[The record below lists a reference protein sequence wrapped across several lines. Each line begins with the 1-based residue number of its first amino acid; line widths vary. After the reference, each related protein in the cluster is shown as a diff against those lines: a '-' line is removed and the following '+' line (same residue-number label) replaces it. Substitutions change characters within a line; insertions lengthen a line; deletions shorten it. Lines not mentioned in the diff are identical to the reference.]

1 MAKKKKQTSATDKEW
16 QVGDSAEG
24 VRESEIERIRKL
36 PESER
41 SGAQQS
47 VVDDANDLYAE
58 REDHPSGSGAEV
70 AAAKNQDLGFSP
82 DDMPPLDNSVRPGRV
97 ISDAKAGYDQAA
109 YDAEADSGESDDPR
123 TAEIFAKPMKSW
135 TKDELDYAME
145 ARDMSKEELEQES
158 RGEIDGDDPEWRNNR
173 NKAREDGFT
182 KGPSGNRGPA
192 SLVDS
197 LIPSAAAADELP
209 LGAQQLKALK
219 EDGYTPSQIA
229 EWRKDAEK
237 AFQEDG
243 YPEDAIRDYF
253 GDPKFDEAPVK
264 EYFKSNPDWH
274 APMVNA
280 PAYTGKDKAPP
291 VQKPPKEAKGLLDA
305 FGAGFKATGVGMIA
319 NQGLPDTVLGEKA
332 TILEKLAEG
341 AGQIAG
347 DAAPMI
353 GGAVLGT
360 LGAGPVAGWFIG
372 GAVPAGMRKM
382 LVDKYTKGEVKSAQE
397 FWDRTQETFAAMG
410 EGGIINTLTMGAGAG
425 ASSAAG
431 RVLGKVALKE
441 VSKTAIKTGA
451 ALTAETLAMGS
462 APKALNGELPE
473 PEDFAHAATV
483 ILGMHAIGSG
493 VRNVTGAAMSK
504 RADAIEARASGK
516 VKSKLDTAYVETGLT
531 PPEVTE
537 MARRDPL
544 LAQELISNEP
554 GLPDS
559 LQSYKDVNG
568 RPDFVET
575 PKVEI
580 TETVP
585 AEFGGG
591 EISTTIEVRDPTQN
605 QSYKYEPMDV
615 TRPTEGKVFY
625 HGTKGALE
633 KLSDADVYGQSSVK
647 NLYGEG
653 LYLTDNPEVAKS
665 YSENKGKGP
674 PGKVLAAKLNNLNL
688 IDLEGPM
695 PEPARA
701 IINKYLGYYD
711 APPIAPTAKG
721 RLGYEMLKDAFRDS
735 ELTHSD
741 VIEIYQ
747 NINSELSTAGYDGLR
762 HEGGGRF
769 GAKYEKG
776 PHNVA
781 ILFEDIA
788 TQDGKI
794 VGRHLKDK
802 FTDLDLPKE
811 MPPPETVSKEA
822 TPREAFKNATPERQ
836 AEISAEA
843 SFNFVKSGIGEP
855 PSDGP
860 VIKTKR
866 FLTEGG
872 LREHIIN
879 KYDPLTQFVR
889 EVTGAKSQQGAID
902 AMPASESAVLL
913 TGLFN
918 GQVGK
923 ALRAIESDTISYK
936 TGETTGEGLIPILKV
951 VEQSKLQ
958 KLKNKI
964 PGLKDKEYRPTVE
977 DFDAYVFA
985 KHAKEV
991 AEKYDH
997 VTGLEKNAAAT
1008 KNVIEIGDR
1017 VYKDAAKRF
1026 VDFQNRGLQYLADSG
1041 VKSKEEAAK
1050 MIAKYEHYIPLEK
1063 IIVGDGPGSISKSL
1077 NPKQILKKR
1086 GKGSA
1091 EQIYSPTLR
1100 AAERVHEYYMM
1111 AEKNRVTK
1119 SIHDLMVKYEYP
1131 VKEVKPDP
1139 GFKMEIMDEN
1149 GKSTGEFASVYREL
1163 KNNELAFFEEGVRK
1177 VFDVPENV
1185 ANTIKAMGIDKT
1197 NKLTSVLSIPAKL
1210 LRLGVT
1216 IPIDFMLKNMFRD
1229 QFHAFTQ
1236 SRGNYVP
1243 YVTYV
1248 EGLANIAAKSKKY
1261 RDYQSFGAMNSS
1273 SVSLDINY
1281 SGQSLARIA
1290 DKTSMRDAAFNVVS
1304 SPIKAMQVGIEMLQK
1319 FSDLAETGTRVGEYS
1334 KVYDKL
1340 RKQGLSHQDAGLKA
1354 AFAARNVTVDFQR
1367 MGASM
1372 KAFNMVVP
1380 FLNPNIQGTAQIFT
1394 NIQERRY
1401 DVALKMGALTAAAAG
1416 LWALNK
1422 DDPRM
1427 KEVPQW
1433 QKDIFYIIPMD
1444 EWVPSIYAEKGNPN
1458 TRLVDGRWETNIG
1471 KIIRLPKP
1479 QGMIAGS
1486 SQSIEAYLDYLHS
1499 QDPDKGEIL
1508 RKEILK
1514 AFLPDT
1520 PVNPTAFS
1528 VPMQLRTN
1536 YDTYR
1541 DKQLVPWYIEES
1553 RLPHRRFTKQTSSA
1567 AKFLSEKLFELGV
1580 DTDNIPAPAKTDFAV
1595 TGLLGSTGRTALDV
1609 AGYALDKMA
1618 GRTPI
1623 LGEKEWDDLPFVRSF
1638 TIRMPDQSEA
1648 VNEYYNLKKDHDTWV
1663 KDTAAAAK
1671 AKDNTWMLQ
1680 NQGRKEFLVM
1690 NEMKKDFGQA
1700 DGRMKA
1706 IKSQI
1711 EKVEALPES
1720 VMSKTEKSRTVDA
1733 YMWTRIKVARELI
1746 QKNKAIEHSV
1756 SEYWKTRK

>member
-1 MAKKKKQTSATDKEW
+1 MAKKKKPENDTGNSAAGISSVEIDRLADI
-16 QVGDSAEG
+16 QGGD
-24 VRESEIERIRKL
+24 L
-36 PESER
+36 
-41 SGAQQS
+41 SGS
-47 VVDDANDLYAE
+47 L
-58 REDHPSGSGAEV
+58 SGAENSILED
-70 AAAKNQDLGFSP
+70 AQDGFTPRSQE
-82 DDMPPLDNSVRPGRV
+82 LLSTERVPGTSL
-97 ISDAKAGYDQAA
+97 SDSQAGYNQSA
-109 YDAEADSGESDDPR
+109 YDAESDAAVDFDPTPEEEAKLR
-123 TAEIFAKPMKSW
+123 TLDDRDPTSW
-135 TKDELDYAME
+135 TDEE
-145 ARDMSKEELEQES
+145 ANFHEGLTGLKREDAKVNYDSTVELIGVPGSKENP
-158 RGEIDGDDPEWRNNR
+158 R
-173 NKAREDGFT
+173 
-182 KGPSGNRGPA
+182 PSRGPA
-192 SLVDS
+192 SVIDA
-197 LIPSAAAADELP
+197 LIPSAGAADELP
-209 LGAQQLKALK
+209 LGAQQLRAFK

-229 EWRKDAEK
+229 DWRKEAEK
-237 AFQEDG
+237 AFKEDG
-243 YPEDAIRDYF
+243 YPEEAIRDYF

-264 EYFKSNPDWH
+264 DYFKSNPDWH
-274 APMVNA
+274 APMANA
-280 PAYTGKDKAPP
+280 PAYTGKDKAPEA
-291 VQKPPKEAKGLLDA
+291 KSPPKEAKGVIDA
-305 FGAGFKATGVGMIA
+305 FRAGFKSTGVGMAI
-319 NQGLPDTVLGEKA
+319 NQGLPDTVLGENA
-332 TILEKLAEG
+332 TLLEKLAEG
-341 AGQIAG
+341 AGQISG
-347 DAAPMI
+347 DAGPMI

-360 LGAGPVAGWFIG
+360 LGAGPVAGWFAG
-372 GAVPAGMRKM
+372 GAVPAGFRKL

-397 FWDRTQETFAAMG
+397 LWDRTQETMAAMG
-410 EGGIINTLTMGAGAG
+410 EGGIINTLTMGAGSKA
-425 ASSAAG
+425 ASLAG
-431 RVLGKVALKE
+431 RAVGKVALSE
-441 VSKTAIKTGA
+441 VSKAAIKTGA
-451 ALTAETLAMGS
+451 ALTAETLTMGA

-483 ILGMHAIGSG
+483 IVGMHAIGAG
-493 VRNVTGAAMSK
+493 VTRVTGVALAK
-504 RADAIEARASGK
+504 RADAIESRVSSKVDAK
-516 VKSKLDTAYVETGLT
+516 VKTAYAETGLT
-531 PPEVTE
+531 PGEVTE
-537 MARRDPL
+537 MARRDPV
-544 LAQELISNEP
+544 LAQELVSNEP
-554 GLPDS
+554 GLPES
-559 LQSYKDVNG
+559 LKPYKDVNG
-568 RPDFVET
+568 RSDFPEA
-575 PKVEI
+575 PKAEV
-580 TETVP
+580 TEVIP
-585 AEFGGG
+585 EEFGGG
-591 EISTTIEVRDPTQN
+591 E
-605 QSYKYEPMDV
+605 V
-615 TRPTEGKVFY
+615 TSK
-625 HGTKGALE
+625 
-633 KLSDADVYGQSSVK
+633 
-647 NLYGEG
+647 
-653 LYLTDNPEVAKS
+653 
-665 YSENKGKGP
+665 
-674 PGKVLAAKLNNLNL
+674 
-688 IDLEGPM
+688 IDLPSEKPAAMGAEPPVAPEGTVK
-695 PEPARA
+695 PE
-701 IINKYLGYYD
+701 L
-711 APPIAPTAKG
+711 PP
-721 RLGYEMLKDAFRDS
+721 E
-735 ELTHSD
+735 
-741 VIEIYQ
+741 
-747 NINSELSTAGYDGLR
+747 STA
-762 HEGGGRF
+762 
-769 GAKYEKG
+769 
-776 PHNVA
+776 
-781 ILFEDIA
+781 
-788 TQDGKI
+788 
-794 VGRHLKDK
+794 
-802 FTDLDLPKE
+802 
-811 MPPPETVSKEA
+811 SKEPS
-822 TPREAFKNATPERQ
+822 PREAFKNATPERQ

-843 SFNFVKSGIGEP
+843 SFNFVKSGIGEAP
-855 PSDGP
+855 VDG
-860 VIKTKR
+860 VVTKTKR

-958 KLKNKI
+958 KIKNKI

-1026 VDFQNRGLQYLADSG
+1026 VDFQNRGLKYLADSG
-1041 VKSKEEAAK
+1041 IKSKDEFAK
-1050 MIAKYEHYIPLEK
+1050 MVGKYEHYIPLEK
-1063 IIVGDGPGSISKSL
+1063 IIVGEGPGSISRSL

-1100 AAERVHEYYMM
+1100 AAERIHEYYTM

-1119 SIHDLMVKYEYP
+1119 SIHDMMVKYDYP
-1131 VKEVKPDP
+1131 VKEIKADP

-1149 GKSTGEFASVYREL
+1149 GKPTGEFASVYREL

-1197 NKLTSVLSIPAKL
+1197 NKLTSVLSIPAKF

-1236 SRGNYVP
+1236 SRGNYIP

-1290 DKTSMRDAAFNVVS
+1290 DKTSMRDVAFNVVS
-1304 SPIKAMQVGIEMLQK
+1304 SPVKAMQVGIEMLQK

-1372 KAFNMVVP
+1372 KAFNMVIP

-1401 DVALKMGALTAAAAG
+1401 DVALKMGSLTAAAAG

-1427 KEVPQW
+1427 KEIPQW
-1433 QKDIFYIIPMD
+1433 QKDMFYIIMMD
-1444 EWVPSIYAEKGNPN
+1444 EWVPSIKAEIGNPN
-1458 TRLVDGRWETNIG
+1458 TRLNEDGTYETNIG

-1479 QGMIAGS
+1479 QGMIASS
-1486 SQSIEAYLDYLHS
+1486 SQSVEAYLDYLHS
-1499 QDPDKGEIL
+1499 QDPDKGEVL

-1520 PVNPTAFS
+1520 PINPTAFS

-1541 DKQLVPWYIEES
+1541 DKQLVPWYLESS
-1553 RLPHRRFTKQTSSA
+1553 RLPHRRYTKSTSSA
-1567 AKFLSEKLFELGV
+1567 AKFLSQKMFELGV
-1580 DTDNIPAPAKTDFAV
+1580 ETDFIPAPAKTDFAV
-1595 TGLLGSTGRTALDV
+1595 TGILGSSGRTILDV
-1609 AGYALDKMA
+1609 TGMALDKMA
-1618 GRTPI
+1618 GRPVS
-1623 LGEKEWDDLPFVRSF
+1623 LAQNEWDDIPFVRSF
-1638 TIRMPDQSEA
+1638 TIRMPEQSEA
-1648 VNEYYNLKKDHDTWV
+1648 VNSYYNLKKDHEVWV
-1663 KDTAAAAK
+1663 KDSAAAGK
-1671 AKDNTWMLQ
+1671 SGDREWMNQ
-1680 NQGRKEFLVM
+1680 NQTRKEYLVM
-1690 NEMKKDFGQA
+1690 NEMKADFARANGL
-1700 DGRMKA
+1700 MKA
-1706 IKSQI
+1706 IKEQI
-1711 EKVEALPES
+1711 EQVEGMPES
-1720 VMSKTEKSRTVDA
+1720 EMPKSDKSRVIDA

-1746 QKNKAIEHSV
+1746 QKNKQVEHDVDS
-1756 SEYWKTRK
+1756 YWNRRSK

>member
-1 MAKKKKQTSATDKEW
+1 MAKKKKPENDTGNSAAGISSVEIDRLADI
-16 QVGDSAEG
+16 QGGD
-24 VRESEIERIRKL
+24 L
-36 PESER
+36 
-41 SGAQQS
+41 SGS
-47 VVDDANDLYAE
+47 L
-58 REDHPSGSGAEV
+58 SGAENSILED
-70 AAAKNQDLGFSP
+70 AQDGFTPRSQE
-82 DDMPPLDNSVRPGRV
+82 LLSTERVPGTSL
-97 ISDAKAGYDQAA
+97 SDSQAGYNQSA
-109 YDAEADSGESDDPR
+109 YDAESDAAVDFDPTPEEEAKLR
-123 TAEIFAKPMKSW
+123 TLDDRDPTSW
-135 TKDELDYAME
+135 TDEE
-145 ARDMSKEELEQES
+145 ANFHEGLTGLKREDAKVNYDSTVELIGVPGSKENP
-158 RGEIDGDDPEWRNNR
+158 R
-173 NKAREDGFT
+173 
-182 KGPSGNRGPA
+182 PSRGPA
-192 SLVDS
+192 SVIDA
-197 LIPSAAAADELP
+197 LIPSAGAADELP
-209 LGAQQLKALK
+209 LGAQQLRAFK

-229 EWRKDAEK
+229 DWRKEAEK
-237 AFQEDG
+237 AFKEDG
-243 YPEDAIRDYF
+243 YPEEAIRDYF

-264 EYFKSNPDWH
+264 DYFKSNPDWH
-274 APMVNA
+274 APMANA
-280 PAYTGKDKAPP
+280 PAYTGKDKAPEA
-291 VQKPPKEAKGLLDA
+291 KSPPKEAKGVIDA
-305 FGAGFKATGVGMIA
+305 FRAGFKSTGVGMAI
-319 NQGLPDTVLGEKA
+319 NQGLPDTVLGENA
-332 TILEKLAEG
+332 TLLEKLAEG
-341 AGQIAG
+341 AGQISG
-347 DAAPMI
+347 DAGPMI

-360 LGAGPVAGWFIG
+360 LGAGPVAGWFAG
-372 GAVPAGMRKM
+372 GAVPAGFRKL

-397 FWDRTQETFAAMG
+397 LWDRTQETMAAMG
-410 EGGIINTLTMGAGAG
+410 EGGIINTLTMGAGSKA
-425 ASSAAG
+425 ASLAG
-431 RVLGKVALKE
+431 RAVGKVALSE
-441 VSKTAIKTGA
+441 VSKAAIKTGA
-451 ALTAETLAMGS
+451 ALTAETLTMGA

-483 ILGMHAIGSG
+483 IVGMHAIGAG
-493 VRNVTGAAMSK
+493 VTRVTGVALAK
-504 RADAIEARASGK
+504 RADAIESRVSSKVDAK
-516 VKSKLDTAYVETGLT
+516 VKTAYAETGLT
-531 PPEVTE
+531 PGEVTE
-537 MARRDPL
+537 MARRDPV
-544 LAQELISNEP
+544 LAQELVSNEP
-554 GLPDS
+554 GLPES
-559 LQSYKDVNG
+559 LKPYKDVNG
-568 RPDFVET
+568 RSDFPEA
-575 PKVEI
+575 PKAEV
-580 TETVP
+580 TEVIP
-585 AEFGGG
+585 EEFGGG
-591 EISTTIEVRDPTQN
+591 E
-605 QSYKYEPMDV
+605 V
-615 TRPTEGKVFY
+615 TSK
-625 HGTKGALE
+625 
-633 KLSDADVYGQSSVK
+633 
-647 NLYGEG
+647 
-653 LYLTDNPEVAKS
+653 
-665 YSENKGKGP
+665 
-674 PGKVLAAKLNNLNL
+674 
-688 IDLEGPM
+688 IDLPSEKPAAMGAEPPVAPEGTVK
-695 PEPARA
+695 PE
-701 IINKYLGYYD
+701 L
-711 APPIAPTAKG
+711 PP
-721 RLGYEMLKDAFRDS
+721 E
-735 ELTHSD
+735 
-741 VIEIYQ
+741 
-747 NINSELSTAGYDGLR
+747 STA
-762 HEGGGRF
+762 
-769 GAKYEKG
+769 
-776 PHNVA
+776 
-781 ILFEDIA
+781 
-788 TQDGKI
+788 
-794 VGRHLKDK
+794 
-802 FTDLDLPKE
+802 
-811 MPPPETVSKEA
+811 SKEPS
-822 TPREAFKNATPERQ
+822 PREAFKNATPERQ

-843 SFNFVKSGIGEP
+843 SFNFVKSGIGEAP
-855 PSDGP
+855 VDG
-860 VIKTKR
+860 VVTKTKR

-936 TGETTGEGLIPILKV
+936 TGETNGEGLIPILKV

-1008 KNVIEIGDR
+1008 NNVIEIGDR

-1026 VDFQNRGLQYLADSG
+1026 VDFQNRGLEYLADSG
-1041 VKSKEEAAK
+1041 IKSKDEFSK
-1050 MIAKYEHYIPLEK
+1050 MVGKYEHYIPLEK
-1063 IIVGDGPGSISKSL
+1063 IIIGEGPGSISRSL

-1100 AAERVHEYYMM
+1100 AAERIHEYYTM

-1119 SIHDLMVKYEYP
+1119 SIHDMMVKYEYP
-1131 VKEVKPDP
+1131 VKEIKADP

-1149 GKSTGEFASVYREL
+1149 GKPTGEFASVYREL

-1372 KAFNMVVP
+1372 KAFNMVIP

-1401 DVALKMGALTAAAAG
+1401 DVALKMGSLTAAAAG

-1427 KEVPQW
+1427 KEIPQW

-1444 EWVPSIYAEKGNPN
+1444 EWVPSIKAEIGNPN
-1458 TRLVDGRWETNIG
+1458 TRLNEDGTYETNIG

-1479 QGMIAGS
+1479 QEMIAGA
-1486 SQSIEAYLDYLHS
+1486 SQSVEAYLDYLHS
-1499 QDPDKGEIL
+1499 QDPDKGEVL

-1520 PVNPTAFS
+1520 PINPTAFS
-1528 VPMQLRTN
+1528 VPMQLQTN
-1536 YDTYR
+1536 YDTFR
-1541 DKQLVPWYIEES
+1541 DKQIVPWYIESS
-1553 RLPHRRFTKQTSSA
+1553 RLPHRRYTKATSSA
-1567 AKFLSEKLFELGV
+1567 AKFLSQKMFELGV
-1580 DTDNIPAPAKTDFAV
+1580 ETDLIPAPAKTDFAV
-1595 TGLLGSTGRTALDV
+1595 TGILGSTGRTILDV
-1609 AGYALDKMA
+1609 TGMALDKMA
-1618 GRTPI
+1618 GRPI
-1623 LGEKEWDDLPFVRSF
+1623 ALAQNEWDDMPFVRSF
-1638 TIRMPDQSEA
+1638 TIRMPEQSEA
-1648 VNEYYNLKKDHDTWV
+1648 VNSYYNLKKDHEVWV
-1663 KDTAAAAK
+1663 KDSAAAAK
-1671 AKDNTWMLQ
+1671 SGDREWMNQ
-1680 NQGRKEFLVM
+1680 NQTRKEYLVM
-1690 NEMKKDFGQA
+1690 NEMKADFAKA
-1700 DGRMKA
+1700 DGLMKA
-1706 IKSQI
+1706 IKEQI
-1711 EKVEALPES
+1711 EQVQGMPES
-1720 VMSKTEKSRTVDA
+1720 EMSKTEKSRTVDA

-1746 QKNKAIEHSV
+1746 QKNKQVEHDVDS
-1756 SEYWKTRK
+1756 YWNRRSK